1 MNDKRLT
8 PFTRFFNIS
17 FSKFSKW
24 LWVCRFNN
32 PISFRQ
38 SDEKLIF
45 IAKNCFIF
53 FQGKTSEKKTL
64 PENGLTL
71 FLSIKKKKI
80 VVKSKQTVYCK
91 ILCSPISMSS
101 PKLSTLSPVYQFVE
115 FFLPPHSY
123 QRPESI
129 YVLFYMYF
137 CHNTLFY
144 RFFNF
149 TALSVRTYL
158 LGLHYVK
165 FILKLSNFLSSE
177 INNDIKQK
185 RIQNPVKHLRW
196 SL

>member
-1 MNDKRLT
+1 MILHNNSLVSCRCLIGIYSIQTRRKLSYNFRKSELLNDKRLT

-91 ILCSPISMSS
+91 ILWKSDQHVFTKAFYPFSR
-101 PKLSTLSPVYQFVE
+101 LSICRVFSTPAQLSETRKYIRLV
-115 FFLPPHSY
+115 L
-123 QRPESI
+123 
-129 YVLFYMYF
+129 YV
-137 CHNTLFY
+137 
-144 RFFNF
+144 
-149 TALSVRTYL
+149 
-158 LGLHYVK
+158 
-165 FILKLSNFLSSE
+165 FLS
-177 INNDIKQK
+177 
-185 RIQNPVKHLRW
+185 
-196 SL
+196 